1 MCHDGRRRPIVG
13 VLEGHRSLSLPG
25 ILSAGIFA
33 FTLSWNEYLY
43 ALTFIS
49 SSAKKT
55 VSVGLVTELVRGDVY
70 HWGPLMAFPFWE
82 LCFAP

>member
-13 VLEGHRSLSLPG
+13 VLQGHRSPFLSRHSLG
-25 ILSAGIFA
+25 RIFA

-55 VSVGLVTELVRGDVY
+55 VSVGLVT
-70 HWGPLMAFPFWE
+70 
-82 LCFAP
+82 